1 MHATIA
7 ETGTLRK
14 QLTVSFTKAEVAA
27 RRDQVLRQVA
37 GQAKLDGF
45 RPGKSPK
52 ALVEKRFGAVADQKV
67 QDELVD
73 EGFKQAVQEHQL
85 RPIGPIT
92 NEKVARDD
100 GLTLVCSFEVKPAI
114 ALPAPKSI
122 TVSTGGATVSDQDVG
137 AALDNLCIRAGTMG
151 DLASGETIIK
161 DDNVTLVGTVTVDGQ
176 EVRKLHDFHHLVGG
190 YALLGTQP
198 EEVIALFKDH
208 QVAGQLRFSTTLP
221 PSFTPTAAAGK
232 QAEVAVT
239 IQSAQRQRPALADDE
254 LAKRLGLESIAQLS
268 ARLRE
273 QLEHQKGMELHQK
286 QLDELSAALLAQV
299 AIEIPPT
306 LLAGVL
312 RERVEPK
319 ALAAEQEGKPADEL
333 AKLRADGRSD
343 SEKMLK
349 RYLLLDAVGE
359 QLHVQVTRE
368 DIESQIAMAAERSRR
383 KPQEVA
389 DQLVKSGQLNQVVQ
403 EIREAKSLELLLEQV
418 LSGAATLQS
427 AAPAHGEPGHV
438 HGPECGHAHG

>member
-1 MHATIA
+1 
-7 ETGTLRK
+7 
-14 QLTVSFTKAEVAA
+14 
-27 RRDQVLRQVA
+27 
-37 GQAKLDGF
+37 
-45 RPGKSPK
+45 
-52 ALVEKRFGAVADQKV
+52 
-67 QDELVD
+67 
-73 EGFKQAVQEHQL
+73 
-85 RPIGPIT
+85 
-92 NEKVARDD
+92 
-100 GLTLVCSFEVKPAI
+100 
-114 ALPAPKSI
+114 
-122 TVSTGGATVSDQDVG
+122 
-137 AALDNLCIRAGTMG
+137 
-151 DLASGETIIK
+151 
-161 DDNVTLVGTVTVDGQ
+161 
-176 EVRKLHDFHHLVGG
+176 
-190 YALLGTQP
+190 
-198 EEVIALFKDH
+198 
-208 QVAGQLRFSTTLP
+208 
-221 PSFTPTAAAGK
+221 
-232 QAEVAVT
+232 
-239 IQSAQRQRPALADDE
+239 
-254 LAKRLGLESIAQLS
+254 
-268 ARLRE
+268 
-273 QLEHQKGMELHQK
+273 MELHQK

-299 AIEIPPT
+299 VIEIPPT

-333 AKLRADGRSD
+333 AKLRADGQAD
-343 SEKMLK
+343 AEKMLK

>member
-1 MHATIA
+1 MHATIS

-14 QLTVSFTKAEVAA
+14 QLTVSFTPAEVAA

-52 ALVEKRFGAVADQKV
+52 ALVERRFGSVADQKV
-67 QDELVD
+67 QEELVD
-73 EGFKQAVQEHQL
+73 EGFKKAVQEHQL

-114 ALPAPKSI
+114 TLPAPKSI
-122 TVSTGGATVSDQDVG
+122 TVTTSGATVSDQDVS
-137 AALDNLCIRAGTMG
+137 AALDNLCIRAGTM
-151 DLASGETIIK
+151 DALAVGETIAK
-161 DDNVTLVGTVTVDGQ
+161 DDSVTLAGTVAVEGK

-198 EEVIALFKDH
+198 EEVIALFKEH
-208 QVAGQLRFSTTLP
+208 QVGGQLTFTTTLP
-221 PSFTPTAAAGK
+221 PSFTPPEAAGK
-232 QAEVAVT
+232 QAEVSVT
-239 IQSAQRQRPALADDE
+239 IQSAQRQRPAQANDE

-268 ARLRE
+268 AKLRE
-273 QLEHQKGMELHQK
+273 QLEQQKGLELHQK
-286 QLDELSAALLAQV
+286 QLGELSDALLAQV
-299 AIEIPPT
+299 AIEIPPA
-306 LLAGVL
+306 LLEGVL
-312 RERVEPK
+312 RDQVEPK
-319 ALAAEQEGKPADEL
+319 ARAAEQEGKPAEEL

-359 QLHVQVTRE
+359 QLQVQVTRE
-368 DIESQIAMAAERSRR
+368 DIESQIEMAAERSRR

-418 LSGAATLQS
+418 LAGAATLQI